1 MLPLWSKKLAK
12 LVTVLSRSQGN
23 MILEPKLLLLTLMV
37 TLGRLYLRQRSL
49 PVAKRGRCVNY
60 ARLDFNKASPL
71 PEDH

>member
-1 MLPLWSKKLAK
+1 
-12 LVTVLSRSQGN
+12 